1 MITKP
6 ISIVTERLIPVGKTS
21 VREFYPEKVA
31 KEIAKFK
38 ADIKKAENDKTGMC
52 NKKTLEVL
60 KEKLANLLENAEKTV
75 TMITKYTDSKGAKYE
90 EILTKDSYLGPG
102 APVRKLVKV
111 EEEYM
116 KDGRKIVTR
125 TTHDKSDSVLWGEG
139 HQDGVI
145 TKVEEFYTKE
155 GVKVGRR
162 TTTQEASGY
171 GGKGIEK
178 EVSKDGCELSTYNTA
193 KTVTHFTE
201 DGKRVSRT
209 SVEPGDIL
217 GTTVLCNE
225 RGIPQI
231 KPEAFK
237 AGW

>member
-1 MITKP
+1 ME
-6 ISIVTERLIPVGKTS
+6 ERLLQ
-21 VREFYPEKVA
+21 E
-31 KEIAKFK
+31 
-38 ADIKKAENDKTGMC
+38 
-52 NKKTLEVL
+52 
-60 KEKLANLLENAEKTV
+60 LL
-75 TMITKYTDSKGAKYE
+75 MI
-90 EILTKDSYLGPG
+90 
-102 APVRKLVKV
+102 
-111 EEEYM
+111 
-116 KDGRKIVTR
+116 
-125 TTHDKSDSVLWGEG
+125 SDSVLWGEG
-139 HQDGVI
+139 NQDGVI

-162 TTTQEASGY
+162 TTTQQVSGHT
-171 GGKGIEK
+171 GKGIEK

-193 KTVTHFTE
+193 KTVTHFTK